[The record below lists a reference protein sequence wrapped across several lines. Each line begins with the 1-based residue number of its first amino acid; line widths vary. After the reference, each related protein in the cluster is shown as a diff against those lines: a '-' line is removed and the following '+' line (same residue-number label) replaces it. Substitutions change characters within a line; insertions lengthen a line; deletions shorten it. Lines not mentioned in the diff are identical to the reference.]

1 MSTALTLRSSFV
13 EQLRAENKKVAVFDQ
28 ELATTA
34 ANMLKV
40 MYAAQGIGLAAPQ
53 VGINLKLMV
62 FNQFADAQL
71 KEVREEHEKIFVNPT
86 IVKMSDE
93 LFSDE
98 EGCLSFPH
106 IYGQVIRSNQVDVEY
121 QSLTGEHKS
130 VTYEGEL
137 AQIFQ
142 HEYDHLDG
150 VLLVDRMDEDDKK
163 LMQSRLGRLIAKH
176 GPGGA
181 L

>member
-1 MSTALTLRSSFV
+1 VHAMGNLVRS
-13 EQLRAENKKVAVFDQ
+13 N
-28 ELATTA
+28 
-34 ANMLKV
+34 
-40 MYAAQGIGLAAPQ
+40 AQYWWW
-53 VGINLKLMV
+53 
-62 FNQFADAQL
+62 
-71 KEVREEHEKIFVNPT
+71 
-86 IVKMSDE
+86 
-93 LFSDE
+93 
-98 EGCLSFPH
+98 CLSFPH

-121 QSLTGEHKS
+121 QSLTGEHKI

-163 LMQSRLGRLIAKH
+163 LMQSRLGRLIAKY

>member
-1 MSTALTLRSSFV
+1 MSI
-13 EQLRAENKKVAVFDQ
+13 FDD
-28 ELATTA
+28 ELANTA

-53 VGINLKLMV
+53 VGLNLKLMV
-62 FNQFADAQL
+62 FNQYAYAEE
-71 KEVREEHEKIFVNPT
+71 KKVRAEHERIFVNPT

-98 EGCLSFPH
+98 EGCLSFPDV
-106 IYGQVIRSNQVDVEY
+106 YGQVVRSHQIDVEY
-121 QSLTGEHKS
+121 QTLKGEHKN

-150 VLLVDRMDEDDKK
+150 VLLVDRIAEDDKK
-163 LMQSRLGRLIAKH
+163 LMAQRLHRLITKH